1 MTLVPDLVDKMKK
14 LDLEDVTLVVGGI
27 IPDADADELKSLGVA
42 GVYTP
47 RDFELTSIMNDIVE
61 LVSNKRG

>member
-27 IPDADADELKSLGVA
+27 IPDADADELKALGVA

>member
-14 LDLEDVTLVVGGI
+14 LDLEDVTLIVGGI